1 MIFAVILIV
10 IALGAHAC
18 VENNM
23 MLRVRHEKLGK
34 GLKIAHI
41 ADLHKRRFG
50 SSNERLIG
58 RVIAEKP
65 DVILISGDLIS
76 RSCTDFSSAKTTLEG
91 LCAIAPVYMVFGNH
105 EADLSNEY
113 KSELKTIVKKSGAYL
128 LENETVHLSIGDRR
142 VNISGLELNNSVYK
156 KNGSYRNLDEVTLGE
171 IKQKIGK
178 KPEGETILLVHNPL
192 FAKIY
197 AEWGADYAVSGHV
210 HGGAVCVPF
219 TRVGVLSPE
228 RRFLPKYTKG
238 VYTVGRMKL
247 LLSGGLGK
255 FRLFNPPEIV
265 IYEL

>member
-1 MIFAVILIV
+1 MILAVILTV
-10 IALGAHAC
+10 IAVGAYVC
-18 VENNM
+18 VENNI

-41 ADLHKRRFG
+41 ADLHKRQFG
-50 SSNERLIG
+50 RCNESLIG

-65 DVILISGDLIS
+65 DIILISGDLVS
-76 RSCTDFSSAKTTLEG
+76 RSCTDFSSAKTTLGG
-91 LCAIAPVYMVFGNH
+91 LCTIAPVYMVFGNH
-105 EADLSNEY
+105 ETDLSDEY
-113 KSELKTIVKKSGAYL
+113 KSELKTIVEKSGAHL
-128 LENETVHLSIGDRR
+128 LENETVQLSVDGRK

-156 KNGSYRNLDEVTLGE
+156 KNDSYRNLDEVTLGE
-171 IKQKIGK
+171 IKQKIGE
-178 KPEGETILLVHNPL
+178 KPDGETILLVHNPL

-219 TRVGVLSPE
+219 TRVGMLSPE
-228 RRFLPKYTKG
+228 RRFFPKYTKG
-238 VYTVGRMKL
+238 VYTIGKMKL

-255 FRLFNPPEIV
+255 LRLFNPPEIV